1 MPEDITISK
10 AINLLHSYPE
20 FMDLP
25 TLDLSAFQDLRE
37 TIGDDLIFSDLVT
50 LYLNSAENLMDEIQI
65 AFTGQDAY
73 KLLISSH
80 SLKSTSASIGA
91 IKLSQISKYLE
102 KVGKTGEIT
111 VSTDI
116 LNLLN
121 NEYTE
126 VIRAIQTRILEFM
139 AQ

>member
-1 MPEDITISK
+1 MGIQKSLFNLNFIMILKLHAKEVEYKNIMFILVLAITF
-10 AINLLHSYPE
+10 Y
-20 FMDLP
+20 
-25 TLDLSAFQDLRE
+25 
-37 TIGDDLIFSDLVT
+37 
-50 LYLNSAENLMDEIQI
+50 I
-65 AFTGQDAY
+65 AFLDY
-73 KLLISSH
+73 
-80 SLKSTSASIGA
+80 
-91 IKLSQISKYLE
+91 SKYLE

-126 VIRAIQTRILEFM
+126 VIKAIQTLILEFM